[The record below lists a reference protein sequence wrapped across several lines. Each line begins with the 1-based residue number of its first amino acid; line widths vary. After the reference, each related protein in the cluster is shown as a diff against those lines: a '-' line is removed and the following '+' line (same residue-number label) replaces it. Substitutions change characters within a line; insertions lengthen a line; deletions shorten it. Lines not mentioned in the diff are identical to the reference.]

1 MTTAILVEHHSETNA
16 GASITSL
23 TKLVQPLALFR
34 WAVLRLSGHATKQ
47 RGAGN
52 DYRCRNK
59 HRLDV
64 HVPVHLFG
72 YAVKM

>member
-16 GASITSL
+16 GPSITSL